1 MPDRPRII
9 LAGGTGF
16 LGSGLTPVLLN
27 AGYDVTILSRS
38 PDPARGKHHTTT
50 GVVRF
55 VQWDAKTLGDWAKE
69 LDGAAAIINFV
80 GRTVDCRKTPANKR
94 VIRESR

>member
-1 MPDRPRII
+1 MNPRPRII

-27 AGYDVTILSRS
+27 AGYDVIVLSRS
-38 PDPARGKHHTTT
+38 PAPADGEDQSMPGT
-50 GVVRF
+50 VRF
-55 VQWDAKTLGDWAKE
+55 VQWDAKTLGAWATE

-94 VIRESR
+94 VILES